1 MNFNLEFKN
10 LFIKKRK
17 IKELMKIKNNFFLNS
32 LKMTNKKE
40 IISKIS
46 EMIKETKQ
54 LETVYMELREGIGGI
69 ESEMFCEKLYK
80 MYIKFFERKK
90 ILTEVISLKKT
101 TNGIKRIVLRVK
113 GKGIFDDLKDET
125 GVHRIQRVPNSEK
138 RGRVHTST
146 CIVEVHKVKEQVRSN
161 INRREIKIE
170 TYKSSGPGGQSV
182 NKTNSAVRIT
192 HIPTGI
198 VVECQKERSQMEN
211 RRYAMNLL
219 KAKIDKS
226 EILKK
231 EEKQKSIRENNKIP
245 FSTRSAKIKTY
256 NLVKNTIKNHLNG
269 KKTNRVKE
277 VLDGGRLEFI

>member
-1 MNFNLEFKN
+1 MIRSKKNSCFLEIKPGPGGKDSKN
-10 LFIKKRK
+10 WAFIILRQY
-17 IKELMKIKNNFFLNS
+17 ILFLN
-32 LKMTNKKE
+32 KIGNKFE
-40 IISKIS
+40 T
-46 EMIKETKQ
+46 IKVKNSGHNLIKYAL
-54 LETVYMELREGIGGI
+54 LE
-69 ESEMFCEKLYK
+69 
-80 MYIKFFERKK
+80 
-90 ILTEVISLKKT
+90 
-101 TNGIKRIVLRVK
+101 VK

-125 GVHRIQRVPNSEK
+125 GVHKVIRESPYK

-211 RRYAMNLL
+211 RRYAM
-219 KAKIDKS
+219 KMMIFK
-226 EILKK
+226 ILKK
-231 EEKQKSIRENNKIP
+231 EEKQKSIKSKIVNFKKTNRVYYINKSIVI
-245 FSTRSAKIKTY
+245 SK
-256 NLVKNTIKNHLNG
+256 VNG

-277 VLDGGRLEFI
+277 VLDGGINILK